1 MNATASILK
10 PKERFEIAK
19 IPGEE
24 KENLSDSLDQDKRLN
39 NLCNIYTREIVMK
52 PNNYAMKDWH
62 LEHVEKVI
70 VRFVKGISPDA
81 SSFEKRNYK
90 RYSTVSSCAKQI
102 EYDIKHGVSTDEV
115 MNVVRRIRHD
125 KKFHDLQKNPES
137 LQRLDEL
144 ERQISVPKKL
154 TSAWY

>member
-1 MNATASILK
+1 
-10 PKERFEIAK
+10 
-19 IPGEE
+19 
-24 KENLSDSLDQDKRLN
+24 
-39 NLCNIYTREIVMK
+39 MK

-90 RYSTVSSCAKQI
+90 RYSSVSSCAKQI
-102 EYDIKHGVSTDEV
+102 EYDIKHGVSIDEV
-115 MNVVRRIRHD
+115 LEVVRKIRYD
-125 KKFHDLQKNPES
+125 KQLHDLQKNPES

-144 ERQISVPKKL
+144 QRQISSPKKV
-154 TSAWY
+154 TTTWY

>member
-1 MNATASILK
+1 
-10 PKERFEIAK
+10 
-19 IPGEE
+19 
-24 KENLSDSLDQDKRLN
+24 
-39 NLCNIYTREIVMK
+39 MK

-70 VRFVKGISPDA
+70 VRFVRGISPDA

-90 RYSTVSSCAKQI
+90 RYSTVSNCAKQI

-115 MNVVRRIRHD
+115 LDVVRKIRHD

-144 ERQISVPKKL
+144 ERQISIPKKV
-154 TSAWY
+154 TSTWY